1 MGDRLVAQSQS
12 VDCEFLGAK
21 APFPTGTMR
30 LAHAVRA
37 PVVLFFGLYC
47 GANRYHVHLELLSER
62 IELSPDRS
70 MSSGTAVAKL
80 MLQTGDGVPTEPR
93 RDVVRWSSLCVY
105 SVMLLWSLSQA
116 LAGSVWTVEALMGE
130 LKAQREVSLPFEET
144 TYSKLLTEPVKARG
158 VLKFVPPETLEK
170 LITSPS
176 HERYV
181 VEGDRVTFESQ
192 RKGVKRTISLEE
204 HPALRSFV
212 EAFRSSL
219 NGDVARLRQVYE
231 VALDG
236 SRANWTLLLR
246 PRESSGKAV
255 LDYILLTGSEGR
267 VRTIALRSPDGDRSV
282 MTLLQGPA
290 R

>member
-1 MGDRLVAQSQS
+1 MPQTRNRV
-12 VDCEFLGAK
+12 
-21 APFPTGTMR
+21 PTGYR
-30 LAHAVRA
+30 W
-37 PVVLFFGLYC
+37 G
-47 GANRYHVHLELLSER
+47 
-62 IELSPDRS
+62 I
-70 MSSGTAVAKL
+70 
-80 MLQTGDGVPTEPR
+80 
-93 RDVVRWSSLCVY
+93 VRWSGLCVY
-105 SVMLLWSLSQA
+105 PVMLLWCLNHAVAASD
-116 LAGSVWTVEALMGE
+116 WTVEALMGM

-144 TYSKLLTEPVKARG
+144 TYSGLLTEPVKARG
-158 VLKFVPPETLEK
+158 LLKFVPPETLEK
-170 LITSPS
+170 MITSPS
-176 HERYV
+176 QERYV

-192 RKGVKRTISLEE
+192 RKGVKRIISLEE

-231 VALDG
+231 VTLDG
-236 SRANWTLLLR
+236 SRGSWTLLLR

-267 VRTIALRSPDGDRSV
+267 VGTIALRSPDGDRSV